1 MEDMRAKF
9 NALYST
15 ITKAL
20 DDMNAKK
27 ISVEHAKAVASLAKQ
42 ANNTIATQLD
52 ASKFLANIK
61 DAKDY
66 LKETGLVGDENNS

>member
-1 MEDMRAKF
+1 MREKF
-9 NALYST
+9 NALYAT

-61 DAKDY
+61 DATQY
-66 LKETGLVGDENNS
+66 MKETGLVDNEGNS